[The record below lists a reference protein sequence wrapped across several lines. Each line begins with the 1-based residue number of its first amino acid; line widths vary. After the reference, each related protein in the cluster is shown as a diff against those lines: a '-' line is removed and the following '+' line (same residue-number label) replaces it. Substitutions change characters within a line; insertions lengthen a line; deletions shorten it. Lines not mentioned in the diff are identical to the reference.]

1 MYAKYIRFQ
10 INSHSD
16 SDSFDSFYFTK
27 QIYIQTSGPVVAQ
40 KASLG
45 WPRPISKIPYPLIR
59 PP

>member
-1 MYAKYIRFQ
+1 MQNIFVFKLTHIQIYA
-10 INSHSD
+10 
-16 SDSFDSFYFTK
+16 FDSFYFTK